1 MSTIDFDPSGVDFAK
16 GEGLVPAIVQ
26 DATNAR
32 VLMLGYMDSEALRH
46 TISTGMVTFW
56 SRSKQRLWTKGETSG
71 HTLDVVSI
79 ALDCDADTLLVLAKP
94 NGPTCHR
101 GCPSCFDPGE
111 SPLMSELARLDA
123 VIAQRL
129 QDRPEGSYTTRLA
142 NAGIRRVAQKV
153 GEEGVE
159 TALAGAAGPD
169 DQLREE
175 AADLL
180 FHLLVLL
187 RSRGLGLDAVVET
200 LRRRDKGV
208 AQN

>member
-1 MSTIDFDPSGVDFAK
+1 MSTIDFDWTRVDFEK
-16 GEGLVPAIVQ
+16 GGDLVPAIVQ
-26 DATNAR
+26 DATSAQ
-32 VLMLGYMDSEALRH
+32 VLMLGYMDREALRH

-56 SRSKQRLWTKGETSG
+56 SRTKQRLWTKGETSG

-101 GCPSCFDPGE
+101 GCASCFDPGDTA
-111 SPLMSELARLDA
+111 LMGELSRLDA

-129 QDRPEGSYTTRLA
+129 QVRPEGSYTTKLA

-159 TALAGAAGPD
+159 TALAAVAQD
-169 DQLREE
+169 EDALVSE
-175 AADLL
+175 AADLVY
-180 FHLLVLL
+180 HL
-187 RSRGLGLDAVVET
+187 
-200 LRRRDKGV
+200 GV
-208 AQN
+208 ALRMRGRGFEDVLRVLRERHR

>member
-1 MSTIDFDPSGVDFAK
+1 MSNIDFDPSRVDFAK

-26 DATNAR
+26 DATSAR
-32 VLMLGYMDSEALRH
+32 VLMLGYMDIKALRH
-46 TISTGMVTFW
+46 TVSTGMVTFW
-56 SRSKQRLWTKGETSG
+56 SRTKQRLWTKGETSG

-79 ALDCDADTLLVLAKP
+79 ALDCDADTLLVLARP

-101 GCPSCFDPGE
+101 GCTSCFDPGE

-129 QDRPEGSYTTRLA
+129 QDRPEGSYTTKLA

-159 TALAGAAGPD
+159 TALAAVAQD
-169 DQLREE
+169 EDALVSE
-175 AADLL
+175 AADLVY
-180 FHLLVLL
+180 HL
-187 RSRGLGLDAVVET
+187 
-200 LRRRDKGV
+200 GV
-208 AQN
+208 ALRLRGRGFDDVLRVLRERHR